1 MTRVWKISFTV
12 LVLALVGLL
21 VFSGYMAFQEAL
33 DQKKDKDVFDELV
46 KIVETPVREE
56 VSRLPY
62 VEAPVIQEDG
72 TEQEETEAAPSRR
85 NLTPLFEQNT
95 DFLGWLCIP
104 DTAVNYPVV
113 HTPADPERYLHLN
126 FYGEYS
132 ASGVPFLDHRCVTGS
147 DNLIIYGHNMKN
159 GTVFGS
165 LKQYLNK
172 SYLAAHPV
180 IEWETSAGCERYAVF
195 AVAAVKKSD
204 SWYSFISAD
213 GTTDWGAYILRKAI
227 LTTELVPTPGQK
239 FLTLS
244 TCYGSGEDGRL
255 LVVAVRQSIN

>member
-1 MTRVWKISFTV
+1 MTRVWKISFAV
-12 LVLALVGLL
+12 LVLLLVGLL

-33 DQKKDKDVFDELV
+33 DQKKDKEVFDELV
-46 KIVETPVREE
+46 KIVETPVQSE

-62 VEAPVIQEDG
+62 VEAPPMQEDE
-72 TEQEETEAAPSRR
+72 TDEQETEAALSRR
-85 NLTPLFEQNT
+85 NLTPLFEQNA

-104 DTAVNYPVV
+104 DTAINYPVV

-159 GTVFGS
+159 GTIFGS

-172 SYLAAHPV
+172 SYLEEHPI

-195 AVAAVKKSD
+195 AVAAVKSSD
-204 SWYSFISAD
+204 DWYSFISAD
-213 GTTDWGAYILRKAI
+213 DPTDWIVYILQKAT
-227 LTTELVPTPGQK
+227 LTTEFAPASGQQL
-239 FLTLS
+239 LTLS

-255 LVVAVRQSIN
+255 LVVAVKI

>member
-1 MTRVWKISFTV
+1 MPRVWKISFTV
-12 LVLALVGLL
+12 LVLILVGLL

-33 DQKKDKDVFDELV
+33 DQKKDKEVFDELA
-46 KIVETPVREE
+46 KLVETPVREE
-56 VSRLPY
+56 ASRLPY
-62 VEAPVIQEDG
+62 IVATDDLENRAEEQE
-72 TEQEETEAAPSRR
+72 TEETEAAPSRR

-159 GTVFGS
+159 GTIFGS

-172 SYLAAHPV
+172 SYLAEHPI

-195 AVAAVKKSD
+195 AVAVVKKSD

-213 GTTDWGAYILRKAI
+213 GTTDWGAYILRKAT

-255 LVVAVRQSIN
+255 LVIAAKI